1 MAEPTKRH
9 RARGGLAAGAALV
22 LSVLTGACGNSLTQ
36 PTAMPTA
43 APTPTPAPTPP
54 PPPKVALLSIDG
66 LRPDAIS
73 SGVAPN
79 ILALALRG
87 SYTWSAQTVYPS
99 TTLPGHASM
108 LTGLDPTA
116 HGIDFDTFHDTFTLK
131 VPTVL
136 SLVHAAGGRSVMVVG
151 KDKFRQL
158 AASGGADSFV
168 IATRGDADVANE
180 VIALLPAG
188 FEMLFAHFPDVDV
201 CGHANGWMSSSYFDR
216 VRKAD
221 EAVGRVLQALPAETT
236 VILTADHGGQETVH
250 GTRQRLDMTI
260 PWIIAGPR
268 IVRRGLLTRPVRT
281 IDTAATILHLLSIE
295 APGNVTGSAVLE
307 PFQPLPPQ

>member
-1 MAEPTKRH
+1 
-9 RARGGLAAGAALV
+9 LAAGGALV
-22 LSVLTGACGNSLTQ
+22 LSVLTGACGSSLTQ
-36 PTAMPTA
+36 PSAMPTA
-43 APTPTPAPTPP
+43 FPTPTPTPTPP
-54 PPPKVALLSIDG
+54 PPPKVALLSVDG
-66 LRPDAIS
+66 LRPDALTT

-87 SYTWSAQTVYPS
+87 SYTWSAQTIYPS
-99 TTLPGHASM
+99 TTLPGHTSM
-108 LTGLDPTA
+108 LTGLEPIA
-116 HGIDFDTFHDTFTLK
+116 HGVDFDMYRDTFTLK

-158 AASGGADSFV
+158 AASGGTDSFV

-188 FEMLFAHFPDVDV
+188 FEMLFVHFPDVDV
-201 CGHANGWMSSSYFDR
+201 CGHTNGWMSSDYLDR

-236 VILTADHGGQETVH
+236 VILTADHGGQDTVH
-250 GTRQRLDMTI
+250 GTRQKLDMTI
-260 PWIIAGPR
+260 PWIIAGPKV
-268 IVRRGLLTRPVRT
+268 VRRGALTCSVRT
-281 IDTAATILHLLSIE
+281 VDTALTILHVLGIQ
-295 APGNVTGSAVLE
+295 APGNVTGSVVVE
-307 PFQPLPPQ
+307 PFQPQ

>member
-9 RARGGLAAGAALV
+9 RTRAWLAAGGALV
-22 LSVLTGACGNSLTQ
+22 LSVLTGACGSSLTQ
-36 PTAMPTA
+36 PSAMPTA
-43 APTPTPAPTPP
+43 FPTPTPTPTPP

-66 LRPDAIS
+66 LRPDAII

-99 TTLPGHASM
+99 TTLPGHTSM
-108 LTGLDPTA
+108 LTGLDPIA
-116 HGIDFDTFHDTFTLK
+116 HGVDFDMYRDTFTLK

-158 AASGGADSFV
+158 SAPGGTDSFV

-201 CGHANGWMSSSYFDR
+201 CGHTNGWMSSDYFDR

-221 EAVGRVLQALPAETT
+221 EAVGRVLQALPPETT
-236 VILTADHGGQETVH
+236 VILTADHGGKDTVH
-250 GTRQRLDMTI
+250 GTRQALDMTI
-260 PWIIAGPR
+260 PWIVAGPR
-268 IVRRGLLTRPVRT
+268 VVRRGPLTRPVRT
-281 IDTAATILHLLSIE
+281 IDTAVTILHLLGIT
-295 APGNVTGSAVLE
+295 APGNVTGSVVLE
-307 PFQPLPPQ
+307 PFQPQ